1 MTTWIIENKNK
12 NYLINRQVENGTKD
26 CLGNAG
32 NSLHAALANIGEYLE
47 AGDIVITPEG
57 STIVGKKQEGMN

>member
-1 MTTWIIENKNK
+1 MTTWTIENKNK
-12 NYLINRQVENGTKD
+12 SYFINRQVENNTKD

-47 AGDIVITPEG
+47 AGDIVVTPEG
-57 STIVGKKQEGMN
+57 AAIVQKKLEGLN